1 MRQLLFYQNIVTLD
15 KVKHQSIELLDVF
28 NLDFANG
35 INFVPILHTE
45 LSQVAQELP
54 VVFLKTGIT
63 EFTLAAVVGLRDKE
77 NLQIKDGRW
86 AGRYIPAFIRRYP
99 FITLSQP
106 DNPAQF
112 FIAIDESAYCL
123 ISGQNKKKTSQ
134 SSVPLFEGEAPGKKI
149 QEVLPFLQKY
159 HLEHR
164 NTMNFCQQLAD
175 LQLLTSSNLKIQS
188 KAGQTYQVN
197 GVWIIEEASLKKLS
211 PETLHRL
218 LSEDSLSK
226 IIQQQFSLNHF
237 TSLTEKV
244 SALHSHSNVAKSQ
257 KSKSV
262 DKKLPTKLASNSSRV
277 PVAAKNVKSKA
288 VSKSSKVPVSAK
300 VPKKQ
305 AKSVKKT
312 PTKSSAKKSSR

>member
-54 VVFLKTGIT
+54 VVFLKTGNT

-112 FIAIDESAYCL
+112 FIAIDESAHCL
-123 ISGQNKKKTSQ
+123 ISGHNRKKTSQ
-134 SSVPLFEGEAPGKKI
+134 SSEPLFEGEAPGKKI
-149 QEVLPFLQKY
+149 QQVLPFLQKY

-197 GVWIIEEASLKKLS
+197 GVWIIEETSLKKLS

-237 TSLTEKV
+237 TELTEKV
-244 SALHSHSNVAKSQ
+244 SALHAQHQLTRPLKANGAEKKVS
-257 KSKSV
+257 SKS
-262 DKKLPTKLASNSSRV
+262 TSNSSRAI
-277 PVAAKNVKSKA
+277 VAAKDIKAKA

-305 AKSVKKT
+305 AKSATKT
-312 PTKSSAKKSSR
+312 PAKSSAKKSSR